1 MFNSPRQNLRRRPPF
16 PSLYPVTKID
26 VLDLSLVLVFLG
38 LVSPLWSSDLF
49 PSPHKPFYVVG
60 FIVVPSGALSGV
72 STDLSPR
79 LLSFMRNLPPLWR
92 NLPPSRRDLPLSRRD
107 LPPLW
112 RDHYHLPPCSRRDL
126 PPLSSSSW
134 RQLVKAQPLWHLEPN
149 LFVHLLWHLNMLQH
163 LRFLTKCC
171 RLISCRSSSI
181 LLWRIS
187 WLLSMVLTFYLIVF
201 KLCISIVFVFRT
213 FDKWSLWQ
221 RVLDS
226 FGCCNRKSVSNIIIV
241 WQIKRNDEKV
251 YYYFL
256 KRLSMTKM

>member
-92 NLPPSRRDLPLSRRD
+92 NLPPSRRD

-241 WQIKRNDEKV
+241 WQIKRNDRKV
-251 YYYFL
+251 Y
-256 KRLSMTKM
+256 